1 MNLAAEKLLAC
12 SLDQREYPLFFSDIV
27 ELEENSS
34 QPSFIDQCLNDK
46 RTVDRMVVRGRNHQG
61 DNLSLLVSATLIKDK
76 GGEPAGCFAIL
87 RDIQADLEAQ
97 PDIQVQLAT
106 LKNILD
112 RFPTPLF
119 TVGPDLTITY
129 MNHLLEEL
137 TGFTQEEV
145 VGKLTCAEVLNTV
158 QCHGADCLLRQA
170 MEGRLPIAGVRRVI
184 RDREAREIPVVVHA
198 SIITDSAGKVIGGF
212 EAVRDIT
219 PIVEAEQ
226 KIAQLTEMTQEGI
239 LILDEG
245 QKVIYANS
253 NMAGI
258 VGIPKDQLMGMKVSD
273 FLSEQHQKMILDLQK
288 NVNFEEE
295 EHLRFCSTIQPAD
308 IPATEQRSFET
319 CMAVSRVGKSVLTY
333 MYFRDLTERI
343 DIERQLRK
351 ANSFLSNIIHSS
363 VDGIV
368 VVDTSGN
375 VLVFNEG
382 AERILGYKAEEVIGH
397 PEVFPQFYD
406 PEIAREVMRRMRSND
421 YGPPGKLATS
431 RINFIR
437 KNGEKIPVN
446 FSAAIIKEGTRE
458 IGSVG
463 IFSDL
468 SEHERL
474 RRELEEAQRQVVQA
488 AKIASLGRLAAG
500 VAHEINN
507 PLAGILIYADML
519 MKQVDDN
526 PALREDLQE
535 IINQTLRCKEI
546 VTRLLEFSRQ
556 SLGER
561 ALFDV
566 NELINQSAKLL
577 RHQALFHDIEL
588 ILDLQSDLPQMLGD
602 PGEIQ
607 QIFTNLMLNAA
618 DAMEGRGRLTITS
631 LYNQQSK
638 DIFLKFAD
646 TGPGIPHEDFDKIFE
661 PFFTTKLP
669 GEGTGL
675 GLSVVYGVIQR
686 HGGTIEV
693 ESPQEGGA
701 VFLIKL
707 PLEAPEKVP
716 DTIGS

>member
-1 MNLAAEKLLAC
+1 M
-12 SLDQREYPLFFSDIV
+12 
-27 ELEENSS
+27 
-34 QPSFIDQCLNDK
+34 
-46 RTVDRMVVRGRNHQG
+46 DRMVVRGRNHQG
-61 DNLSLLVSATLIKDK
+61 DRLSLVVTSTLIKDK
-76 GGEPAGCFAIL
+76 EGEPVGCFAIL
-87 RDIQADLEAQ
+87 RDIQTDLEAQ
-97 PDIQVQLAT
+97 PEIQSQLAT
-106 LKNILD
+106 LGGILD
-112 RFPTPLF
+112 HFPTPFF

-137 TGFTQEEV
+137 TGFSREEV
-145 VGKLTCAEVLNTV
+145 VGKLTCAKVLNTV
-158 QCHGADCLLRQA
+158 QCHGKDCLLRQA
-170 MEGRLPIAGVRRVI
+170 MDGRLPIAGVRRVI
-184 RDREAREIPVVVHA
+184 KDREGREIPVVVNA
-198 SIITDSAGKVIGGF
+198 SIITDPSGKVIGGF
-212 EAVRDIT
+212 EAIRDIT

-226 KIAQLTEMTQEGI
+226 KITQLTEMSQEGI
-239 LILDEG
+239 LLSDEN
-245 QKVIYANS
+245 QRIIFANS
-253 NMAGI
+253 KMAEILGLSKEELI
-258 VGIPKDQLMGMKVSD
+258 GMDVSTL
-273 FLSEQHQKMILDLQK
+273 LSPQHQEMMADLLRNAYLEQQ
-288 NVNFEEE
+288 
-295 EHLRFCSTIQPAD
+295 EHLRFCSTIQPSDTAAHD
-308 IPATEQRSFET
+308 QRAFET
-319 CMAVSRVGKSVLTY
+319 CMALSRVGKSVLTY

-351 ANSFLSNIIHSS
+351 ANSFLSNIIQSS

-397 PEVFPQFYD
+397 PEIFPQFYD
-406 PEIAREVMRRMRSND
+406 PEIAREVMRRMRSNE
-421 YGPPGKLATS
+421 YGPPGKLSTS

-446 FSAAIIKEGTRE
+446 FSAAIIKEGGRE
-458 IGSVG
+458 VGSVG

-468 SEHERL
+468 REHERL

-488 AKIASLGRLAAG
+488 AKISSLGRLAAG

-519 MKQVDDN
+519 MKQVDDT

-566 NELINQSAKLL
+566 NEIIGQSAKLL

-588 ILDLQSDLPQMLGD
+588 ILDLQSNLPQMLGD

-631 LYNQQSK
+631 LYDQQSEQ
-638 DIFLKFAD
+638 IFLKFAD
-646 TGPGIPHEDFDKIFE
+646 TGPGILQEDFDKIFE

-701 VFLIKL
+701 VFVIKL